1 VLFVDLDNFKAVN
14 DTLGH
19 DAGDRLLAQVAERL
33 LNATRGCDT
42 VARLGGDEFAVLLER
57 LGSPAEAETVAQRIV
72 VAMRP
77 SFTIEG
83 RAMHVGASVGIACAA
98 DDSVDELLRNAD
110 LAMYRAKSC
119 GKGRHAVFVPEMHA
133 ALLRRVE
140 LEEEL
145 RDAVE
150 RGDLA
155 LVYQP
160 IVELADQQVVGFEAL
175 VRWTHPRLGPVPPS
189 VFIPVAEEAGTIPA
203 LGRWVLATACREA
216 ASWPEGE
223 GGVRAPGLSVNVSGH
238 QLEEAGF
245 VDVVRAVL
253 AETGLAAARLT
264 LEITESVLMR
274 DSEAMLERL
283 HELKALGVR
292 LAIDDFGTGYS
303 SLSYLHRFP
312 GRRAQ
317 DRQDVRRR
325 GGGGSGRP
333 GAGARDHRARRHA
346 APVDGGR
353 GDRAPR
359 AAARGGA
366 DGVHVRPGLLL
377 LASHRPVGRA
387 RPAGRRGGGP
397 HRVRVA
403 HGRRLTGRDR

>member
-1 VLFVDLDNFKAVN
+1 
-14 DTLGH
+14 
-19 DAGDRLLAQVAERL
+19 
-33 LNATRGCDT
+33 
-42 VARLGGDEFAVLLER
+42 
-57 LGSPAEAETVAQRIV
+57 VAQRIV

-160 IVELADQQVVGFEAL
+160 IVELADQRVVGFEAL

-274 DSEAMLERL
+274 DSEAMLGRL

-312 GRRAQ
+312 VDVLKIDKTFVDAVAAGRDDPVLARAIIALGGMLHLSTVAEGIEHREQ
-317 DRQDVRRR
+317 QLGVERMGCTYGQGYYFSRPIDPSAVRALLAD
-325 GGGGSGRP
+325 GKAGRVGP
-333 GAGARDHRARRHA
+333 VSLTAGA
-346 APVDGGR
+346 
-353 GDRAPR
+353 
-359 AAARGGA
+359 
-366 DGVHVRPGLLL
+366 
-377 LASHRPVGRA
+377 
-387 RPAGRRGGGP
+387 
-397 HRVRVA
+397 
-403 HGRRLTGRDR
+403 